1 VLTVDVDAE
10 SALLQIDPKLAR
22 RPSAMAHQA
31 YGARV
36 GVFRLL
42 AELERADVRGTFFVP
57 GYTAERYPDTIR
69 AIAAAGHELGCHGY
83 LHESPALLSGP
94 DEERG
99 IIERSVEIIERLAG
113 TRPRGFRA
121 PMADPSPETPELLAA
136 TGFLYDSSLTDDD
149 VPYILE
155 TANGPLV
162 ELPLHWSMDDWEQ
175 YAFLPEP
182 DVGQLIDTP
191 SKVAELWCGEL
202 DAAWEE
208 GLLCMGIVHPELSG
222 RPARARVIRQ
232 FVEHARELGE
242 IWFATASEVAGAA
255 LDANDTERR
264 DGIGLPEP
272 PAA

>member
-1 VLTVDVDAE
+1 
-10 SALLQIDPKLAR
+10 
-22 RPSAMAHQA
+22 MAHQA

-69 AIAAAGHELGCHGY
+69 AIAAGGHEVGCHGY

-99 IIERSVEIIERLAG
+99 IIERSVENIERLAG

-182 DVGQLIDTP
+182 DVGHLIDTP
-191 SKVAELWCGEL
+191 SKVAELWSGEL